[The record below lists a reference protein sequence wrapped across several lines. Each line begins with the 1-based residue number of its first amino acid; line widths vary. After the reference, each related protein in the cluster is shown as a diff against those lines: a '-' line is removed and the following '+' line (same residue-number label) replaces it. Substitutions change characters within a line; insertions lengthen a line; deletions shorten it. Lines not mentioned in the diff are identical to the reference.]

1 MSIRKMNLKLL
12 FCVIFILVGSVETRM
27 SHRKKNCTTC
37 NPIQKSL
44 CDHGQCEIERDC
56 SAFGCICDK
65 GWTGDMCN
73 EECKRNCT
81 RGHCYIIEKEE
92 RCACPE
98 GYTSDSNC
106 MEKETNVS
114 LLHFLKGLNS
124 TILTVSPAETKN
136 PETDHRWLIFA
147 VVIPI
152 SMICSFTLLFYQLW
166 RRRISFAVRIVH
178 YFHWQSSDENKEYD
192 AFVSFRS
199 CSKDETWVLNTLFPK
214 LEEEMGFRLCIH
226 LRDFQAGELISNN
239 IIDAIE
245 KSRRTI
251 LVISPDYVTSEW
263 TRMEYQMAQ
272 VEMLKLR
279 HKIIPIIFRDVS
291 DSSSIDKCL
300 KFILKTVTYIKWPG
314 DTDTKGQRR
323 FWEQL
328 KVTMPKM
335 TVVNETEQ

>member
-1 MSIRKMNLKLL
+1 MLRSQWPNRCLYRNFRENKCFSDLTFQIFKQKMSIRKMNLKLL

-124 TILTVSPAETKN
+124 TIL
-136 PETDHRWLIFA
+136 
-147 VVIPI
+147 
-152 SMICSFTLLFYQLW
+152 
-166 RRRISFAVRIVH
+166 RRI
-178 YFHWQSSDENKEYD
+178 
-192 AFVSFRS
+192 
-199 CSKDETWVLNTLFPK
+199 
-214 LEEEMGFRLCIH
+214 
-226 LRDFQAGELISNN
+226 
-239 IIDAIE
+239 
-245 KSRRTI
+245 
-251 LVISPDYVTSEW
+251 
-263 TRMEYQMAQ
+263 
-272 VEMLKLR
+272 
-279 HKIIPIIFRDVS
+279 IFGGGV
-291 DSSSIDKCL
+291 
-300 KFILKTVTYIKWPG
+300 
-314 DTDTKGQRR
+314 
-323 FWEQL
+323 
-328 KVTMPKM
+328 
-335 TVVNETEQ
+335 